1 MIDSA
6 AHRDPA
12 PADDEAV
19 GESVLW
25 LIRHGESTWN
35 KLRLAQGHNDVARLT
50 RRGRRQAR
58 ITADRLSDRPVRTV
72 FSSDLSRA
80 RHTASPIATAF
91 GLTVIVDSR
100 LRERSR
106 GVLEGTATALISPDS
121 TGLAEGRVTD
131 PDARPPGG
139 ESVRDLY
146 LRAAA
151 FADELAAPQPGA
163 RPEDI
168 VVVAHGGTLRVLD
181 AYLHGVPVEQMR
193 WDLLGNAS
201 VLKEKQT

>member
-35 KLRLAQGHNDVARLT
+35 KLGLAQGHNDVARLT

-80 RHTASPIATAF
+80 RHTAIPIATAF
-91 GLTVIVDSR
+91 GLTVILDSR
-100 LRERSR
+100 LRERSL
-106 GVLEGTATALISPDS
+106 GVLEGTASALITPAS
-121 TGLAEGRVTD
+121 TGLAEGRVAD
-131 PDARPPGG
+131 PDAYPPGG

-151 FADELAAPQPGA
+151 FADELAVPRPGA
-163 RPEDI
+163 APEEI

-193 WDLLGNAS
+193 WDLLGNAT
-201 VLKEKQT
+201 VLKEKLT